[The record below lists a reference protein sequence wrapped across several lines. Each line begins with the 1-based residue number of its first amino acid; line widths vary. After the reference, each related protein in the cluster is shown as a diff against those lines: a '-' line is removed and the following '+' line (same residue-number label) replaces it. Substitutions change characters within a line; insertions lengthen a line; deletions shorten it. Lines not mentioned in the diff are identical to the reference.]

1 MQVDIRNVELTYY
14 VGFFNTISVQC
25 IFIAGIQLAAAP
37 TVVPLL
43 ANAKFGAVYQ
53 NTFQQ
58 LYWFFTIADIFM
70 TVECLLVCV

>member
-1 MQVDIRNVELTYY
+1 MELTYY
-14 VGFFNTISVQC
+14 VGFFNTISIQC

-43 ANAKFGAVYQ
+43 DGVKFSSVYQ

-58 LYWFFTIADIFM
+58 LYWFFTMVDIFM
-70 TVECLLVCV
+70 AVECLLVCV